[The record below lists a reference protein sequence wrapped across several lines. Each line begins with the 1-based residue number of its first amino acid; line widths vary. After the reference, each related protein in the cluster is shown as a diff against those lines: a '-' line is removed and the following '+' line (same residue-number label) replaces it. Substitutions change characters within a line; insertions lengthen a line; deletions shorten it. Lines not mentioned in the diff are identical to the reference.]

1 MTENTYSVSQ
11 VARII
16 GKSPNTIRSWSDDKY
31 YGKQLSI
38 HDRSADDERRY
49 TDADVAL
56 LQTVKVLRD
65 QHEPHKRIIPR
76 IAADER
82 LEPPAEA
89 KESPETPAAPKT
101 EDADTALMTE
111 REARLIRDFGRLEGE
126 FGVIKQER
134 DRLRDQLDQ
143 AQQQVKESTQSNLE
157 AETRAVAAEVMLDMA
172 YYRRRWFQFWRPQR
186 PQDADYE

>member
-11 VARII
+11 VARSI
-16 GKSPNTIRSWSDDKY
+16 GISPVTVRSWSYDKY
-31 YGKQLSI
+31 YGKQLST
-38 HDRSADDERRY
+38 HDRPEDDERRY
-49 TDADVAL
+49 TADDVAL

-76 IAADER
+76 VMDGER
-82 LEPPAEA
+82 LEPPGKG

-111 REARLIRDFGRLEGE
+111 REARLLRDFGRLEGE
-126 FGVIKQER
+126 FGVIKQQR
-134 DRLRDQLDQ
+134 DHLSDQL
-143 AQQQVKESTQSNLE
+143 KESQDQIKESQQSILE

-172 YYRRRWFQFWRPQR
+172 YYRRRWFQFWRPER
-186 PQDADYE
+186 PQDGDQ